1 MPCALQIADGLDEDL
16 GDVVERFLQ
25 LREDEQDG
33 KRVAFGRLEVNRCAY
48 HRAAMFTAAYRSQLI
63 GEQDQDVRVLLG
75 RLVEK
80 I

>member
-1 MPCALQIADGLDEDL
+1 
-16 GDVVERFLQ
+16 
-25 LREDEQDG
+25 
-33 KRVAFGRLEVNRCAY
+33 
-48 HRAAMFTAAYRSQLI
+48 MFTAAYRSQLI